1 MLGMQLGVDHAVPL
15 GQVGRLAL
23 QREALDDDVV
33 QALGVE
39 DARNLVDGVGVRQA
53 DHRTLFDV
61 GEQGDLAPRGHV
73 DGDFRTADQHVRLQA
88 DGAQLLDR
96 VLGRLGL
103 GLAGGGDVRHQGQ
116 VHQHRALGADFD
128 AQLADRLEERLRLD
142 VADGTADFHQGD
154 VGIAGALDD
163 AALDLVGDMRN
174 HLHGGAQVV
183 AAALLAQHV
192 LVDPAGG
199 EVVVLGHPR
208 ADEALVV
215 AQVEVGFRA
224 VMGDEHFTMLERT
237 HGARIDVDVGV
248 EFQHGDLQPPRL
260 QDSRQ
265 GSRGDAFP
273 Q

>member
-1 MLGMQLGVDHAVPL
+1 M
-15 GQVGRLAL
+15 
-23 QREALDDDVV
+23 
-33 QALGVE
+33 
-39 DARNLVDGVGVRQA
+39 
-53 DHRTLFDV
+53 
-61 GEQGDLAPRGHV
+61 
-73 DGDFRTADQHVRLQA
+73 
-88 DGAQLLDR
+88 
-96 VLGRLGL
+96 
-103 GLAGGGDVRHQGQ
+103 
-116 VHQHRALGADFD
+116 HQHRALGADFD

-163 AALDLVGDMRN
+163 AALDLVGDVRN

-237 HGARIDVDVGV
+237 HGPRIDVDVGV

-265 GSRGDAFP
+265 
-273 Q
+273 